1 MKDKKIIQKK
11 FLKWKKVFN
20 FKKKWIDYEINES
33 DIKMKFF
40 VSYDEIDN
48 LEDYIEVKS
57 SSLYYILV
65 WTLFFFIWVLFK
77 DIITLLFWVVFFVL
91 YYKSREN
98 YLQFS
103 TIYGN
108 NILISNDE
116 KKQEIL
122 NEIKERQN
130 NLRKEREFIIDEYSS
145 YDYEKEKFDNL
156 LKEKIISKKEYND
169 ILIKL
174 DNFSFKEI

>member
-1 MKDKKIIQKK
+1 
-11 FLKWKKVFN
+11 
-20 FKKKWIDYEINES
+20 
-33 DIKMKFF
+33 MKFF
-40 VSYDEIDN
+40 ISYDDIGD

-65 WTLFFFIWVLFK
+65 WILFFFIWLIFK
-77 DIITLLFWVVFFVL
+77 DIITLLFWAVFFVL

-98 YLQFS
+98 YLKLS
-103 TIYGN
+103 TYGN
-108 NILISNDE
+108 NIFISNDD

-145 YDYEKEKFDNL
+145 YDYEKFNNL
-156 LKEKIISKKEYND
+156 LKEEIISKKEYKG
-169 ILIKL
+169 ILEEL
-174 DNFSFKEI
+174 DSFSFKEI